1 KMLESLGFNRYQGL
15 LGGVA
20 SNGNTLLGFGS
31 ALLGTNNPLDYVTLA
46 DLNTKNTTDFNYSK
60 RLGEGYNHRSYYKQ
74 EKESIPLETTVKN
87 AIKKKLKEIHQKSDQ
102 KWIKLDSLG
111 LNKLPVAVL

>member
-1 KMLESLGFNRYQGL
+1 
-15 LGGVA
+15 VA

-60 RLGEGYNHRSYYKQ
+60 RLGEGYNH
-74 EKESIPLETTVKN
+74 
-87 AIKKKLKEIHQKSDQ
+87 
-102 KWIKLDSLG
+102 
-111 LNKLPVAVL
+111 